1 MERKE
6 YDSLDECVDCDV
18 NAEEIYQTANN
29 AFNLLIDTMS
39 LEDTQR
45 ILLRT
50 TVSTLLDLQKKAF
63 EHQKEP
69 VSDKTIR
76 IGSYM
81 YKYEKI
87 QEYGDKRIIT
97 GDEIC
102 EWIQRNHVEDVSIFV
117 GDEGLY
123 FSMTDVE
130 DNNHYRES
138 RLNWSLGRG
147 KYEIYEDHFNPE
159 A

>member
-6 YDSLDECVDCDV
+6 YDSLGECIDCDE

-29 AFNLLIDTMS
+29 AFNLLLDTMS
-39 LEDTQR
+39 LDDTQR

-69 VSDKTIR
+69 VSDKMIR
-76 IGSYM
+76 IGSYV
-81 YKYEKI
+81 YKYDKI

-102 EWIQRNHVEDVSIFV
+102 EWIQRNNVEDVSIFV
-117 GDEGLY
+117 GDHGLY

-138 RLNWSLGRG
+138 RLNWVLGRG
-147 KYEIYEDHFNPE
+147 KYEIYEDHLNPE

>member
-63 EHQKEP
+63 ERQKEP

-81 YKYEKI
+81 YKYDKI

-123 FSMTDVE
+123 FSVRRHT
-130 DNNHYRES
+130 ES
-138 RLNWSLGRG
+138 GTYSELISAVL
-147 KYEIYEDHFNPE
+147 P